1 MNNAIRKT
9 ARQCARL
16 IPAILIA
23 MHLLGGQAL
32 AAENAADW
40 RPVYDVIMLWVNFGI
55 LVFLI
60 YYYGRKPIANF
71 LKGRQDDIAGEIKE
85 LEERKK
91 KLEKEI
97 LETRQMIQDSSSRF
111 EKIKERITE
120 EGRRKRQEII
130 DRANEQSRKLL
141 EIEKKKAANQ
151 ILQARDRL
159 MGEIADKAS
168 DLALNR
174 LPTEITR
181 SDQEHML
188 ALYLKQ
194 ITAYSRKTG

>member
-9 ARQCARL
+9 ARQCGRL
-16 IPAILIA
+16 IPGILIA
-23 MHLLGGQAL
+23 THLLGAQAF

-71 LKGRQDDIAGEIKE
+71 LKGQQDDIAGEIKE

-91 KLEKEI
+91 KFEDEI
-97 LETRQMIQDSSSRF
+97 TETRQMIQESSSRF
-111 EKIKERITE
+111 EKIKDRITE

-141 EIEKKKAANQ
+141 EIEKKKASNQ

-159 MGEIADKAS
+159 MSEIADKAS
-168 DLALNR
+168 DLALSK

-181 SDQEHML
+181 SDQENML
-188 ALYLKQ
+188 ALYLEQ
-194 ITAYSRKTG
+194 ITAYSQKAG